1 MKFQNWLWRYSVTSC
16 QSHFFQFFSRR
27 GCYPQPAQKNCGHE
41 TYLIPFKFNIEIWGS
56 YLLLFQSLFSSPLKG
71 PIHKIHVIRDELD
84 FVDAKNRLN
93 WFLIFVCGSVCT
105 LGCQRLCCVGETQTQ
120 ISPNMSPQ
128 SRTLIISHLFTKMS
142 QALAFFL
149 GKIVTEKAEG
159 LARPS
164 LWSHLL
170 QSPPVSTTI
179 KGSRKQ
185 CRLHL
190 RQAGPHD
197 ENTVW
202 FESRTSDPTL
212 RNTSTIQWCVAER
225 FAFISITSRTWEV

>member
-1 MKFQNWLWRYSVTSC
+1 MGLLSTP
-16 QSHFFQFFSRR
+16 FS
-27 GCYPQPAQKNCGHE
+27 E
-41 TYLIPFKFNIEIWGS
+41 LV
-56 YLLLFQSLFSSPLKG
+56 FQSFKG
-71 PIHKIHVIRDELD
+71 PHPQNSCHTWWIGFHR
-84 FVDAKNRLN
+84 
-93 WFLIFVCGSVCT
+93 
-105 LGCQRLCCVGETQTQ
+105 CQKPF
-120 ISPNMSPQ
+120 II
-128 SRTLIISHLFTKMS
+128 IISHPFTKMS